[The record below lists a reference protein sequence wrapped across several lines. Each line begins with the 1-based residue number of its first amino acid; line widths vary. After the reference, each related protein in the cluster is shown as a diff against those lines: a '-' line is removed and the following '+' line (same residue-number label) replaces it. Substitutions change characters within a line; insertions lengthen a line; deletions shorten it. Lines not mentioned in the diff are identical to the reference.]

1 MSQEPDPKVITYFRP
16 GQLIFHLNG
25 NLHDNPEEEIKAL
38 IDWAGKSEF
47 AQSQKIT
54 FSPLSVRDS
63 VLNFDPKPNSVV
75 TQQKEWQAHEGLSY
89 KSPPAILP
97 GRFSLVGLDIKSG
110 KWPLPPS
117 PSKQDQEDALDELL
131 ELSISLNKDRSKFL
145 IDPDRDLSL
154 AAVSPNWLMSGGSQP
169 GATGGPGGRPS
180 PYNGS
185 DNATKFDLEFLQ
197 AIPDES
203 LRGELDG
210 NVVVA
215 ILDTAPE
222 LRDDE
227 NEETVLKRIH
237 DEWATKKGHWLI
249 DSLLGKNRKLKKVY
263 YDANVDKPIPG
274 VWPNGHIEIEDH
286 EYEMRDHGLFV
297 AGIIHSIAP
306 QADLY
311 LFQVLNSYGV
321 GDFLSIARAL
331 KKIHDDYR
339 MFPKHRL
346 VVNLSLTINIPI
358 EETHGKKDKKS
369 HKIRDK
375 ILQLKADGTVDDKG
389 AVQTIEWICDS
400 LYTQGAKVIAAA
412 GNNGESNHRPQAC
425 YPAAFERV
433 LGVGA
438 LPIGAKPANSQ
449 EKVKT
454 AKYSNRSDRP
464 DWSGIATLGGEE
476 GDNSGV
482 LGIYVE
488 DFPKDA
494 NGNRKSNDSG
504 WAWWAGTS
512 FATPIISGMTAAVR
526 SVMPTGKRVEEAVV
540 ELLRAQPYKTEIYD
554 EDVLWVKQGT

>member
-1 MSQEPDPKVITYFRP
+1 MSQEPEPNVTTYFRP

-38 IDWAGKSEF
+38 IDWAKQNDF
-47 AQSQKIT
+47 VQSQGIT

-63 VLNFDPKPNSVV
+63 VFSFDPKPNSVV

-89 KSPPAILP
+89 KSPPAKLP
-97 GRFSLVGLDIKSG
+97 GRFSLVGVNVESR
-110 KWPLPPS
+110 KWPPS
-117 PSKQDQEDALDELL
+117 SPNKQDQDDALDELL
-131 ELSISLNKDRSKFL
+131 ELTIHLNKNRSKFL
-145 IDPDRDLSL
+145 IDRDLSL

-197 AIPDES
+197 AIPHES
-203 LRGELDG
+203 LRGTLDG

-222 LRDDE
+222 LRTGE

-237 DEWATKKGHWLI
+237 DEWATNKGHWLI
-249 DSLLGKNRKLKKVY
+249 DSLLGENRKLKKVY
-263 YDANVDKPIPG
+263 YDANVDKPILG
-274 VWPNGHIEIEDH
+274 VFPNGHIEIEDH

-297 AGIIHSIAP
+297 AGMIHSIAP

-321 GDFLSIARAL
+321 GDLLSIARAL
-331 KKIHDDYR
+331 RKIHDDNVK
-339 MFPKHRL
+339 FPKHRL

-358 EETHGKKDKKS
+358 EEAHGKKDKTS
-369 HKIRDK
+369 YKIQDK
-375 ILQLKADGTVDDKG
+375 LLQIKADGTVDDKG
-389 AVQTIEWICDS
+389 TVQTIEWICDS

-438 LPIGAKPANSQ
+438 LPIRAKPANPQ
-449 EKVKT
+449 AKVKA

-464 DWSGIATLGGEE
+464 ELSGIATLGGEE

-488 DFPKDA
+488 DFPEGA
-494 NGNRKSNDSG
+494 NGNRKANDSG

-526 SVMPTGKRVEEAVV
+526 SVMPTGMRVEDAVV
-540 ELLRAQPYKTEIYD
+540 ELLKVQEYKTETYN